1 MGFAGPIGLKVTT
14 IIADRLLAQG
24 TDWVTGA
31 NQADAHY
38 LHVDLG
44 RDVQVQDTIDMVNIL
59 PRDPCPECGQ
69 ELEFYKGIEV
79 GHVFKLG
86 TKYSQ
91 SMQATFLDEQ
101 GREQLMRMGC
111 YGIGVSRIVA
121 ACIEQNHDQDGI
133 IFPPPVSP
141 FEVMVLAL
149 NAKDENVMT
158 TAAEIS
164 AQLEELG
171 LDVLLDDREE
181 RPGFKFK
188 DADLLGFSMQILV
201 GSKGLGKGVLEVKDR
216 RTGQRQELPL
226 DDFISRF
233 QAWRTQ
239 VWAGWGL
246 D

>member
-1 MGFAGPIGLKVTT
+1 GK
-14 IIADRLLAQG
+14 
-24 TDWVTGA
+24 
-31 NQADAHY
+31 
-38 LHVDLG
+38 
-44 RDVQVQDTIDMVNIL
+44 
-59 PRDPCPECGQ
+59 
-69 ELEFYKGIEV
+69 ELQFNKGIEV

-91 SMQATFLDEQ
+91 SMQATFLDELGQ
-101 GREQLMRMGC
+101 EQLMRMGC

-149 NAKDENVMT
+149 NAKNEQVMD
-158 TAAEIS
+158 TAAHIT

-188 DADLLGFSMQILV
+188 DADLLGFPLQILV
-201 GSKGLGKGVLEVKDR
+201 GAKGIDKGVLEVKDR
-216 RTGQRQELPL
+216 RTAERQELPL
-226 DDFISRF
+226 EDFESSFRT
-233 QAWRTQ
+233 WRAK

-246 D
+246 